1 MMRAS
6 KIVSPQEAVS
16 AIQDGSTIAV
26 CGCENILLPDYLLTH
41 LENRFLETGH
51 PRDVTELHTVIHGMG
66 PGLGLEHFAHEEMT
80 KQVIGSGYSFLKTS
94 KMTALIRE
102 NKIPAYIMPMGTV
115 FQMLANVASGEKYT
129 YSNVGIGTFVDNE
142 VEGGCMNPCAENTLC
157 WHETLH
163 GEDVLCYKNPK
174 IDIAILRGTTADEF
188 GNISLEKEPMTLG
201 VKTVAMAAKA
211 SGGKVIVQV
220 SRVVKHGSIDP
231 QKVLIPGIM
240 VDMVV
245 VNEEQPA
252 SGGSMNPALTGEIRI
267 PVSALDPLPLD
278 AAKVVS
284 RRASREITEKYA
296 VVNLGVGIPVN
307 IPMIQVEDGAD
318 SETIFFPEHG
328 AIGGV
333 PAGRAIFGTNINP
346 DAIIDSTDVFRY
358 YRGGGL
364 TQSFLGFGEIDR
376 FGNVNVSKFNG
387 IIPGCGGFIDIAHRT
402 PKLVFCGSF
411 TAGGAKIEVGDGRMT
426 IHQEGKYRKLVEKVE
441 QITLNG
447 QEALRK
453 GQDIMYVTERAVF
466 KLTPDG
472 LELTEYA
479 PGVDIQKDIVELIPF
494 PIIVKQPIEMDANLF
509 R

>member
-1 MMRAS
+1 MAN
-6 KIVSPQEAVS
+6 IVTAKEAVAS
-16 AIQDGSTIAV
+16 IQDGSTIAV
-26 CGCENILLPDYLLTH
+26 CGCENILLPDYLLQH
-41 LENRFLETGH
+41 LEERFLETGH
-51 PRDVTELHTVIHGMG
+51 PRDLTEMHTIIHGMG
-66 PGLGLEHFAHEEMT
+66 PGLGLEHFAHEGMT
-80 KQVIGSGYSFLKTS
+80 KKVIGSGYSFLKTS

-115 FQMLANVASGEKYT
+115 FQMLGNIASGEEYT
-129 YSNVGIGTFVDNE
+129 YTNVGIGTFVDNK
-142 VEGGCMNPCAENTLC
+142 VEGGCMNDCAENTLC
-157 WHETLH
+157 WHEDHH
-163 GEDVLCYKNPK
+163 GRDMLCYKNEK
-174 IDIAILRGTTADEF
+174 IDVAILRGTTADEF

-201 VKTVAMAAKA
+201 VRTIAMAAKA
-211 SGGKVIVQV
+211 CGGKVIVQV

-231 QKVLIPGIM
+231 QKLMIPGIM

-245 VNEEQPA
+245 VNEDQPA
-252 SGGSMNPALTGEIRI
+252 SGGAMNPALTGEIRI

-278 AAKVVS
+278 TTKVIS
-284 RRASREITEKYA
+284 RRAAREITKKHA

-307 IPMIQVEDGAD
+307 IPMIQVEENSDR
-318 SETIFFPEHG
+318 ETVFFPEHG

-346 DAIIDSTDVFRY
+346 DGIIDSTDVFRF

-376 FGNVNVSKFNG
+376 HGNVNVSKFNG
-387 IIPGCGGFIDIAHRT
+387 IIPGCGGFIDIAHKT

-411 TAGGAKIEVGDGRMT
+411 TAGGADIEVGGGKLT
-426 IHQEGKYRKLVEKVE
+426 IHREGKYRKLVDDVE

-453 GQDIMYVTERAVF
+453 GQDVTYVTERAVF

-472 LELTEYA
+472 LELVEYA
-479 PGVDIQKDIVELIPF
+479 PGIDIQKDILDLISF
-494 PIIVKQPIEMDANLF
+494 PIIVKNPVEMDPSLF
-509 R
+509 S